1 MDEET
6 LSYNRH
12 RSPLIFSSCHIGS
25 INSVNVTD
33 GYMLVMLKDKKIESS
48 YFSDES
54 LTIGSIT
61 ALTFFS

>member
-1 MDEET
+1 MDEEI
-6 LSYNRH
+6 LPYNRH
-12 RSPLIFSSCHIGS
+12 RSPLTLSSCHIGS
-25 INSVNVTD
+25 INSVSVTD

-54 LTIGSIT
+54 LTIRSIT

>member
-1 MDEET
+1 MKKLCLITDTEHT
-6 LSYNRH
+6 LI
-12 RSPLIFSSCHIGS
+12 LSSCHIGS

-61 ALTFFS
+61 VLTFFS